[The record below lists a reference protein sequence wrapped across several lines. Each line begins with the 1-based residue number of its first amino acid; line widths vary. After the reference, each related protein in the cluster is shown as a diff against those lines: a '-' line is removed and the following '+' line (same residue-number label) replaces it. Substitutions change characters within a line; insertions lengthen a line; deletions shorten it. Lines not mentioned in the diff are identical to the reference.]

1 MTAENL
7 IEQAGEITPVSEAV
21 LKLLKLLGSPDHDLS
36 EVVRA
41 VQYDAILTAKVLR
54 ACNSAYRAVREPIA
68 SIEQAAL
75 HIGQQEILRLVL
87 ALNVSGTLNRPL
99 GGYAVGES
107 ELWKHALTTALAA
120 EQVTLY
126 VADARF
132 ETPVA
137 YTAGLLHDIGK
148 VVLNRALTPEVQ
160 ATVRARIKE
169 GHSSRPEAER
179 SVLGTD
185 HAEVGALLL
194 TRWKLPD
201 SIVEAVANHHA
212 PPATKPAP
220 LSAIAH
226 LANCVAHTVG
236 SAPGWDGYAMRVDE
250 HVAENLG
257 IDCGGLEQVMIAVH
271 HSLNQVRQFLTLQ

>member
-1 MTAENL
+1 MTADHL
-7 IEQAGEITPVSEAV
+7 IEQVGELPPVSEAA

-54 ACNSAYRAVREPIA
+54 ACNSAYRGVREPIA

-75 HIGQQEILRLVL
+75 HIGQQEILHLVL
-87 ALNVSGTLNRPL
+87 ALNVGGTLNRSL

-120 EQVTLY
+120 EHLAQQGTGHQ
-126 VADARF
+126 F
-132 ETPVA
+132 EAPVA

-148 VVLNRALTPEVQ
+148 VVMNRVLTPEAQ
-160 ATVRARIKE
+160 AAVRAQIKDS
-169 GHSSRPEAER
+169 GSSRTEAER
-179 SVLGTD
+179 NVIGTD

-201 SIVEAVANHHA
+201 AIVEAVANHHA
-212 PPATKPAP
+212 PPIIQPAP
-220 LSAIAH
+220 LSAVIH
-226 LANCVAHTVG
+226 IANCVAHTVG

-250 HVAENLG
+250 HVASNLG
-257 IDCGGLEQVMIAVH
+257 LDAGGLEQVMIAVH
-271 HSLNQVRQFLTLQ
+271 LSLNQVRQFLAIQ